1 MPITSKG
8 ITVNLVSATSGD
20 TEFGVLLNKNTG
32 DIWHMKA
39 QSDTILFDLANNN
52 YLGDEP
58 SQWVVG
64 HVLEY
69 VIFGSDKKVAG
80 THILTAGVN
89 EIDATMATDTAVEV
103 NL

>member
-1 MPITSKG
+1 MSIQSKA
-8 ITVNLVSATSGD
+8 ITVNLGSATSGD

-32 DIWHMKA
+32 DIWHEKA
-39 QSDTILFDLANNN
+39 QDDTILFDLGNND
-52 YLGDEP
+52 YLGNEP

-64 HVLEY
+64 HLLEY

-80 THILTAGVN
+80 THTLTVGLN
-89 EIDATMATDTAVEV
+89 EIDVTMATDTAVEV

>member
-1 MPITSKG
+1 MPIISKN
-8 ITVNLVSATSGD
+8 ITVNLGSATSGD
-20 TEFGVLLNKNTG
+20 TEFGVLLNKSTG

-39 QSDTILFDLANNN
+39 QDDTILFDLGNKN

-64 HVLEY
+64 HLLEY

-80 THILTAGVN
+80 THTLTSGLN
-89 EIDATMATDTAVEV
+89 EINATMATDTAVEV